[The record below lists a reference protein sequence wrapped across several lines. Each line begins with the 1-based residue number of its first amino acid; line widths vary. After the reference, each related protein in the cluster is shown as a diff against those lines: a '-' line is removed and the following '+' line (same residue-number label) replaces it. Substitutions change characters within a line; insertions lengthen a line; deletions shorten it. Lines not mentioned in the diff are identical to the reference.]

1 MDVLMPVMDG
11 LTTTRKIRRLQR
23 DDAHTIPIIALSAN
37 AFAEDHQ
44 KSLDSGMNAHISKP
58 LEIDTLCEL
67 LQNCFNKRSA
77 TDV

>member
-1 MDVLMPVMDG
+1 
-11 LTTTRKIRRLQR
+11 
-23 DDAHTIPIIALSAN
+23 
-37 AFAEDHQ
+37 
-44 KSLDSGMNAHISKP
+44 MNAHISKP